1 MASMGKEALPET
13 RCLTPATVWL
23 WPGHAVYRGP
33 SLRLDAHC
41 GSVHCLAVG
50 LDAPF
55 TLHADGLE
63 VTVHTAL
70 IPPRMVHRL
79 VANGEQML
87 FCYIDAGSPQAK
99 TCWDRMTARSHGV
112 GLAHRNEHDLIGLA
126 ARPEFDPV
134 AAVDLACGPGAAN
147 IDIRIAAA
155 AATLQAHPARPNSA
169 AELAAEVHLSTSRF
183 LHLFA
188 IHAGTSFRR
197 YRIWARMLSVGR
209 AVAKGADLTTASADA
224 GFASPSHFSDTFHA
238 LCGLPPSSLL
248 AAGAQLIVLDGAA
261 IRNG

>member
-1 MASMGKEALPET
+1 MASMGGAALPET
-13 RCLTPATVWL
+13 RCLATVWL

-55 TLHADGLE
+55 TLRADGLE
-63 VTVHTAL
+63 KTVGSAV
-70 IPPRMVHRL
+70 IPPRMVHQI

-87 FCYIDAGSPQAK
+87 FCYIDPSSPQAK
-99 TCWDRMTARSHGV
+99 TCWDRMTTRSAGF
-112 GLAHRNEHDLIGLA
+112 GLDHRDETDLKSLA
-126 ARPEFDPV
+126 TQPDFDPK
-134 AAVDLACGPGAAN
+134 AAIDLACGPGAAQ
-147 IDIRIAAA
+147 IDGRIAAA

-169 AELAAEVHLSTSRF
+169 AELAAEAHLSTSRF

-188 IHAGTSFRR
+188 LHAGTSFRR
-197 YRIWARMLSVGR
+197 YRMWARMLSVGR
-209 AVAKGADLTTASADA
+209 AVAKGADLTTAAADA

-238 LCGLPPSSLL
+238 MCGLTPSGLL
-248 AAGAQLIVLDGAA
+248 AGGVQIVVLD
-261 IRNG
+261 